1 MDKLHKQQ
9 VAKRQRFAIKKLTVG
24 TASVLVGLTFIIS
37 DNAKADN
44 TTVAAQNT
52 STTQVTDPQV
62 SAHSSNIRISDESNT
77 VVHQTSSTLVPNKT
91 TTPAQQMPIIHK
103 TQQNNHCPVSTT
115 LLLIFAMSPYISQF
129 K

>member
-37 DNAKADN
+37 DNAKAD

-52 STTQVTDPQV
+52 FTTQVTDPQV

-115 LLLIFAMSPYISQF
+115 LL
-129 K
+129 

>member
-37 DNAKADN
+37 GNAKAD

-52 STTQVTDPQV
+52 FTTQVTDPQV

-77 VVHQTSSTLVPNKT
+77 VVHQTSST
-91 TTPAQQMPIIHK
+91 
-103 TQQNNHCPVSTT
+103 
-115 LLLIFAMSPYISQF
+115 
-129 K
+129 

>member
-24 TASVLVGLTFIIS
+24 TASVLVGLLGLTFIIS
-37 DNAKADN
+37 GNAKADN

-62 SAHSSNIRISDESNT
+62 SAHSSNIRISDE
-77 VVHQTSSTLVPNKT
+77 
-91 TTPAQQMPIIHK
+91 
-103 TQQNNHCPVSTT
+103 
-115 LLLIFAMSPYISQF
+115 
-129 K
+129 

>member
-1 MDKLHKQQ
+1 MDELHKQQ

-37 DNAKADN
+37 GNAKADDA
-44 TTVAAQNT
+44 TVATQNT

-62 SAHSSNIRISDESNT
+62 SANSSNIRISDESNT

>member
-1 MDKLHKQQ
+1 M
-9 VAKRQRFAIKKLTVG
+9 AKRQRFAIKKLTVR
-24 TASVLVGLTFIIS
+24 TASVLVGLLGLPLIIS
-37 DNAKADN
+37 GNAKADN